1 MLTVN
6 TAAGHRGPVLVGHG
20 VVKANA
26 EEGMEHRERA
36 TAGNGRLERRERL
49 SFGQGTGNKEG
60 ECLRKDRKLKKKK
73 KTYPVSSFFKRKLK
87 SNR

>member
-26 EEGMEHRERA
+26 EEGMDHRERESDGRKWK
-36 TAGNGRLERRERL
+36 AG
-49 SFGQGTGNKEG
+49 KEG
-60 ECLRKDRKLKKKK
+60 KVVPWSGHWKQGRRM
-73 KTYPVSSFFKRKLK
+73 P
-87 SNR
+87 